1 MYLDFWNLRE
11 SPFQNIP
18 DPRFAY
24 MCPQHHEGLA
34 RLVYLVQN
42 RKLGGVLT
50 GPYGVGKSM
59 VLELLAQQVRKDK
72 SSSYVGVDYLP
83 GKTIGF
89 ARQILSFLGFR
100 EEAQRITEPVEA
112 ITLLSLECN
121 RMGHTVL
128 TIDEAQTIQDPDV
141 YHFLHLLMNIYL
153 SAKDGGARSPA
164 FTLIL
169 AGYNDMTKLLSQDE
183 SLCQRLQMVWHL
195 DPLDEDQI
203 LEYVQHRVRVSGGDI
218 WIFEKEAVRE
228 LEKTRGIPRV
238 INNVCDVALTLGY
251 AANARSVTPA
261 IMRQALREASSFSKH
276 LSPPVPGTDG
286 GAGAQNA

>member
-11 SPFQNIP
+11 APFQNVP

-42 RKLGGVLT
+42 QKMGGVLT

-72 SSSYVGVDYLP
+72 NSRYVGVDYLP

-89 ARQILSFLGFR
+89 ARQILSFMGFK
-100 EEAQRITEPVEA
+100 EEAQRIDEPVEA
-112 ITLLSLECN
+112 LTLLSHECS
-121 RMGHTVL
+121 RIGHTVL
-128 TIDEAQTIQDPDV
+128 TVDEAQTITDPDV
-141 YHFLHLLMNIYL
+141 YHFLHLLMNINL
-153 SAKDGGARSPA
+153 SGKDGAPKRSA

-183 SLCQRLQMVWHL
+183 SICQRLQMVWHL
-195 DPLDEDQI
+195 DPLDGNQI
-203 LEYVQHRVRVSGGDI
+203 LEYVQHRVRVAGGDI
-218 WIFEKEAVRE
+218 WIFEKEAIEE

-238 INNVCDVALTLGY
+238 INNVCDVALMLGY
-251 AANARSVTPA
+251 AANARSVTA
-261 IMRQALREASSFSKH
+261 SLMRQALREASSFSQH
-276 LSPPVPGTDG
+276 LAKAATPD
-286 GAGAQNA
+286 N

>member
-11 SPFQNIP
+11 APFQNVP
-18 DPRFAY
+18 DPRYAY

-42 RKLGGVLT
+42 QKMGGVLT

-72 SSSYVGVDYLP
+72 DSRYVGVDYLP

-89 ARQILSFLGFR
+89 ARQILSFVGFR
-100 EEAQRITEPVEA
+100 DEAQRIEEPVEA
-112 ITLLSLECN
+112 ITLLTQECN
-121 RMGHTVL
+121 RFGHTVL
-128 TIDEAQTIQDPDV
+128 TVDEAQTITDPDV
-141 YHFLHLLMNIYL
+141 YHFLHLLMNINL
-153 SAKDGGARSPA
+153 SGKDGSPKRSA

-169 AGYNDMTKLLSQDE
+169 SGYNDMTKLLSQDE

-195 DPLDEDQI
+195 DPLDSNQI

-218 WIFEKEAVRE
+218 WIFEKEAIQE
-228 LEKTRGIPRV
+228 LEKTQGIPRV
-238 INNVCDVALTLGY
+238 INNVCDVALMLGY
-251 AANARSVTPA
+251 AANARSVTAPL
-261 IMRQALREASSFSKH
+261 MRQALREASSFSQH
-276 LSPPVPGTDG
+276 LSKVAKPE
-286 GAGAQNA
+286 AEA